1 MAIQKDRFIK
11 IRSEGKAALSLL
23 AVCAI
28 GQAAVVA
35 EQARVVGA
43 DGCPIIECP
52 GHPDLPGEGGAGTPY
67 RGPSIT
73 IGSSTAPG
81 VPGAVPSSVFVS
93 VGPQPYVDVPA
104 SVFRSVAS

>member
-73 IGSSTAPG
+73 IGSSTSPG
-81 VPGAVPSSVFVS
+81 NPIATPGEVTVT
-93 VGPQPYVDVPA
+93 VGPQAYVDAPSA
-104 SVFRSVAS
+104 VFRSMAS